1 MWHEMSQKPIQK
13 VANNYPANRH
23 IATSQ
28 EHRNIHRFIYANG
41 MPFLHTK
48 SSNINFL
55 EGENFISGSADK
67 IIQELHTVTNM
78 YKVRGFNIN
87 ICHGDNKFNI
97 NALRDH
103 IRSASLNIFA
113 QGRHITIIKRYI
125 KTTNKWYHCT
135 THYVPYKRYTRLTT
149 RSLLECIVHSRNS
162 FPKKFI
168 ISKRLGANTILLV
181 NNMKRIFFGSYDMV
195 YTGTKNNVKHRNI
208 PSISLRE
215 SN

>member
-1 MWHEMSQKPIQK
+1 M
-13 VANNYPANRH
+13 
-23 IATSQ
+23 
-28 EHRNIHRFIYANG
+28 
-41 MPFLHTK
+41 
-48 SSNINFL
+48 
-55 EGENFISGSADK
+55 
-67 IIQELHTVTNM
+67 
-78 YKVRGFNIN
+78 
-87 ICHGDNKFNI
+87 
-97 NALRDH
+97 
-103 IRSASLNIFA
+103 
-113 QGRHITIIKRYI
+113 
-125 KTTNKWYHCT
+125 
-135 THYVPYKRYTRLTT
+135 PYKRYTRLTT